1 MAHTICY
8 GGVSQALLTL
18 GPSLDFVALRG
29 ELQAVLRAYL
39 AAAGE

>member
-1 MAHTICY
+1 VCY

-18 GPSLDFVALRG
+18 GPALDFAALRG

-39 AAAGE
+39 GSAGAGA